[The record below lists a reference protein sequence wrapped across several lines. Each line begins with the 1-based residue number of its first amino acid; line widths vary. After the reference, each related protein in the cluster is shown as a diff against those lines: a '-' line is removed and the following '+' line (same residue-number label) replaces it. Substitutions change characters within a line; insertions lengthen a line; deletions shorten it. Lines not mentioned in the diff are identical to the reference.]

1 LGHFHNCL
9 NYHSDFGYDLKD
21 ILHLHLGFLME
32 TAMTKLRALL
42 AGVVIAALA
51 FVGGLW
57 AQQLAS
63 FTLTGNEVIVAAI
76 GGPGGPSIFVPVGE
90 LRNATGLKT
99 FSGSGAQTYQMLP
112 SDSTLFW
119 IGTAPTTWTITTP
132 VTPYDGQILQL
143 ATDTTLTTLVTLTP
157 ATGQTLQAAF
167 SSQTVTA
174 GTSLEWM
181 YVLATTKWQRIR

>member
-1 LGHFHNCL
+1 
-9 NYHSDFGYDLKD
+9 
-21 ILHLHLGFLME
+21 
-32 TAMTKLRALL
+32 MTKLRTLL
-42 AGVVIAALA
+42 AGAVIALA
-51 FVGGLW
+51 VASPAIWVW

-63 FTLTGNEVIVAAI
+63 FTLTGNEVVVAAV
-76 GGPGGPSIFVPVGE
+76 GGPGGPSIFVPIGE

-143 ATDTTLTTLVTLTP
+143 ATDTTLTTMVTLTP
-157 ATGQTLQAAF
+157 ATGQTLQATF
-167 SSQTVTA
+167 SSQTLTA

>member
-1 LGHFHNCL
+1 
-9 NYHSDFGYDLKD
+9 
-21 ILHLHLGFLME
+21 
-32 TAMTKLRALL
+32 MTKLLALL

-51 FVGGLW
+51 FIGGLY
-57 AQQLAS
+57 AQQLS
-63 FTLTGNEVIVAAI
+63 SSTLTGNEVIVAAI
-76 GGPGGPSIFVPVGE
+76 GGPGGPSIFIPVGE

-132 VTPYDGQILQL
+132 VTPYDGQILQI

-174 GTSLEWM
+174 CTSLEWQ
-181 YVLATTKWQRIR
+181 YTIATTK

>member
-1 LGHFHNCL
+1 
-9 NYHSDFGYDLKD
+9 
-21 ILHLHLGFLME
+21 
-32 TAMTKLRALL
+32 MTKLLALL

-51 FVGGLW
+51 FIGGLY
-57 AQQLAS
+57 AQQLS
-63 FTLTGNEVIVAAI
+63 SSTLTGNEVIVAAI
-76 GGPGGPSIFVPVGE
+76 GGPGGPSIFIPISE

-112 SDSTLFW
+112 LDSTLFW

-132 VTPYDGQILQL
+132 VAPYDGQIFQL
-143 ATDTTLTTLVTLTP
+143 ATDTTLTTLVTVTP

-167 SSQTVTA
+167 SAQTLTA

-181 YVLATTKWQRIR
+181 FVFATSKWQRIR